1 MPYFN
6 ATNSQKKPSYFFL
19 FLITIYKQKI
29 MTMLTV
35 NEQQAQYLKEA
46 LQVVHIQSK
55 LMRQCLVSF
64 TG

>member
-1 MPYFN
+1 M
-6 ATNSQKKPSYFFL
+6 Q
-19 FLITIYKQKI
+19 
-29 MTMLTV
+29 TV